1 MNTPS
6 FKTLFF
12 PYTLNTYLRQYK
24 NNLTTLPI
32 PNYSKFGVYRVL
44 NSVFGVQSSE
54 FKNGFRGPGSKVQ
67 GFRVQGSDVRLSVVP
82 NSEH

>member
-32 PNYSKFGVYRVL
+32 PNYSKIRLLDEKIF
-44 NSVFGVQSSE
+44 QSAQHKRE
-54 FKNGFRGPGSKVQ
+54 GGKYA
-67 GFRVQGSDVRLSVVP
+67 
-82 NSEH
+82 